1 VRNEPSIVK
10 EPLARKIS
18 RRELAQAFLSGLA
31 GGVLLPSLS
40 PLHPVYGHLV
50 NGQILDSADEALAAK
65 KHKPVFLSES
75 QFLSFEKITEALVPG
90 SERAQSAAF
99 IDLLLSVDSA
109 TSQQGFTGS
118 LTAFEATADRTYHK
132 SIVALSKA
140 QLNELLREASI
151 KGAADYAHF
160 ENLKGWT
167 VGAYYSSEIG
177 MSELGWTPDRV
188 FSTFPTCTHAESHS

>member
-1 VRNEPSIVK
+1 VRNQLPIV
-10 EPLARKIS
+10 EGPLARKIS

-31 GGVLLPSLS
+31 GGILLPGLS

-50 NGQILDSADEALAAK
+50 NGQILDSVDEVLAAK
-65 KHKPVFLSES
+65 KHKPVFLSGS
-75 QFLSFEKITEALVPG
+75 QFLSFEKIAEAVVPG

-99 IDLLLSVDSA
+99 IDRLLSVDSA

-118 LTAFEATADRTYHK
+118 LGAFEATADRTFHK
-132 SIVALSKA
+132 TIVAMSEA
-140 QLNELLREASI
+140 QLNGLLREASI
-151 KGAADYAHF
+151 KGSPDYAHF

-177 MSELGWTPDRV
+177 MRELGWTPDRV
-188 FSTFPTCTHAESHS
+188 FSTFPACAHTESHS